1 MVVIDEITEISM
13 VSEPRTVMG
22 FFATFQQLCST
33 GRAIVVVAQSAAFD
47 SSLLNRLRQLCNN
60 HISMTNESVR
70 GRPVSGCNASK
81 LNNVEKAKM
90 NGFFFK
96 VEAEIGVSGVPVSQ
110 VKI

>member
-47 SSLLNRLRQLCNN
+47 SILLNRFRQRCNS

-70 GRPVSGCNASK
+70 DRPVSGCNASK

-90 NGFFFK
+90 NGFSFK
-96 VEAEIGVSGVPVSQ
+96 VEAEFGVNVVPVSQ

>member
-33 GRAIVVVAQSAAFD
+33 GRAIVVAQSAAFD

-70 GRPVSGCNASK
+70 GRPVSGCNAGK
-81 LNNVEKAKM
+81 LNNVEKARM

-96 VEAEIGVSGVPVSQ
+96 MEAEIGVNVVPVSQ